1 MHCIGTY
8 LYIANSALLGACV
21 FSSYGVE
28 EEEKALEME
37 LAIFPKKDDM
47 PDDYFFLSIIIFGA
61 GIVHFI
67 AISRGA
73 PEDL

>member
-21 FSSYGVE
+21 FSSYGFE

-37 LAIFPKKDDM
+37 LAIFPNKDDM
-47 PDDYFFLSIIIFGA
+47 PDDYLFLSIIIFGA
-61 GIVHFI
+61 GIAHFI